1 VVSQKCQYGLRAV
14 FELARQY
21 GRGPVKIGE
30 IASRQAIPSRF
41 LEVIL
46 GQLKRA
52 GFVASQRGQNGGY
65 CLVHAPGNLTIGE
78 IVRFFEGPIGP
89 VRCVT
94 GDGNERCPLHGEC
107 VFLPIWEKAGNAM
120 ADVYDSATLDD
131 LVEADQRRKMR
142 HVPTYSI

>member
-1 VVSQKCQYGLRAV
+1 MVSQKCQYALRAV

-21 GRGPVKIGE
+21 GRGPVKISQ
-30 IASRQAIPSRF
+30 IASRQVIPSRF

-46 GQLKRA
+46 GQLKRT
-52 GFVASQRGQNGGY
+52 GFVASQRGRNGGY
-65 CLVHAPGNLTIGE
+65 HLVCAPGNLTIGQ

-94 GDGNERCPLHGEC
+94 GDGNEHCPLHAEC
-107 VFLPIWEKAGNAM
+107 VFLPIWKKARNAM
-120 ADVYDSATLDD
+120 ADVYDSATFED